1 MRTALAAILLVLLL
15 PAVMV
20 ANAATWTTRT
30 VLDESA
36 FAAQVGAV
44 LETPTLEEAIAR
56 RATAAV
62 IATLDRAP
70 GRLVVV
76 GQAILGL
83 ATTPTRAQ
91 IEAAL
96 ETRIRAALA
105 DPAVRAARDDAVTAS
120 HRFVIDAAREDD
132 DLVVV
137 EGSQVVL
144 DLRPVVER
152 AAAAVDDR
160 LPRAGLAS
168 VAPADARIVLAD
180 ARTAETIGRAVDVL
194 ETLRLV
200 VPLAI
205 LAILVLLVIL
215 AHRRTRALAIAG
227 VAIMLAG
234 LASLAVAWFGQGAV
248 GDITSDP
255 VVSQVARDVYAAF
268 LSPLVL
274 QSALIAAGGGL
285 LAVVGWIVLQRRG
298 ARHPVDERGET
309 PAWPT
314 RVDPG

>member
-1 MRTALAAILLVLLL
+1 MRTALAAILLIVLL
-15 PAVMV
+15 PAIMV
-20 ANAATWTTRT
+20 ANAATWATRT

-36 FAAQVGAV
+36 FAGQVGAV
-44 LETPTLEEAIAR
+44 LETPALEEAIAR

-76 GQAILGL
+76 GQAILGF

-96 ETRIRAALA
+96 EARIRAALA

-120 HRFVIDAAREDD
+120 HRFVIDAARGDD
-132 DLVVV
+132 DLVAV

-144 DLRPVVER
+144 DLSPVVER

-168 VAPADARIVLAD
+168 IAPADARIVLAD
-180 ARTAETIGRAVDVL
+180 VPTVETIGRAVDVM

-205 LAILVLLVIL
+205 LAILVLVVIL
-215 AHRRTRALAIAG
+215 AHRRTRALATAG
-227 VAIMLAG
+227 VVIMLAG

-248 GDITSDP
+248 GGISADP
-255 VVSQVARDVYAAF
+255 MVRRVARDVYAAF
-268 LSPLVL
+268 LSPLVF
-274 QSALIAAGGGL
+274 QSGLIAAGGGL
-285 LAVVGWIVLQRRG
+285 LAVVGWLALRRRG
-298 ARHPVDERGET
+298 ARHSANGRDT
-309 PAWPT
+309 APAWPT
-314 RVDPG
+314 RADPG

>member
-1 MRTALAAILLVLLL
+1 MRTALAAILLIVLL
-15 PAVMV
+15 PAIMV
-20 ANAATWTTRT
+20 ANAATWATRT

-36 FAAQVGAV
+36 FAGQVGAV
-44 LETPTLEEAIAR
+44 LETPALEEAVAR

-76 GQAILGL
+76 GQAILGF
-83 ATTPTRAQ
+83 ATPPTRAQ

-96 ETRIRAALA
+96 EARIRAALA

-120 HRFVIDAAREDD
+120 HRFVIDAARGDG
-132 DLVVV
+132 DLVAV

-144 DLRPVVER
+144 DLSPVVER

-168 VAPADARIVLAD
+168 IAPADARIVLAD
-180 ARTAETIGRAVDVL
+180 VPTVETIGRAVDVM

-205 LAILVLLVIL
+205 LAILVLVVIL
-215 AHRRTRALAIAG
+215 AHRRTRALATAG
-227 VAIMLAG
+227 VVIMLAG

-248 GDITSDP
+248 GGISDP
-255 VVSQVARDVYAAF
+255 MVRQVARDVYAAF
-268 LSPLVL
+268 LSPLVF

-285 LAVVGWIVLQRRG
+285 LAVVGWIALRRQG
-298 ARHPVDERGET
+298 ARHSANGRDTT

-314 RVDPG
+314 RADPG